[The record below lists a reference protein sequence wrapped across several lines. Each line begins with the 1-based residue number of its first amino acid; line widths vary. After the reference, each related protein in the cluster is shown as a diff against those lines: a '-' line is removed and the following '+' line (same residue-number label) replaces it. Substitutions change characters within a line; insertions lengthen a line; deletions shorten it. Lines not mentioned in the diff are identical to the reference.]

1 MAGYQTEVKL
11 YKVILKQNKNI
22 ITFGLYC
29 WVTKQFI
36 MFYII
41 TMTTQRIL
49 HYKVEIRPPV
59 SRNPSAPKSE
69 VVISSLLEADVDT
82 YFSVLA
88 FLVPFALCVCD
99 FVFV

>member
-22 ITFGLYC
+22 LTFGLYC

-41 TMTTQRIL
+41 NMTTQRIL

-59 SRNPSAPKSE
+59 SRNPSAP
-69 VVISSLLEADVDT
+69 SLRWTWSILIQLLSWWVSPKNSVDQI
-82 YFSVLA
+82 L
-88 FLVPFALCVCD
+88 
-99 FVFV
+99 